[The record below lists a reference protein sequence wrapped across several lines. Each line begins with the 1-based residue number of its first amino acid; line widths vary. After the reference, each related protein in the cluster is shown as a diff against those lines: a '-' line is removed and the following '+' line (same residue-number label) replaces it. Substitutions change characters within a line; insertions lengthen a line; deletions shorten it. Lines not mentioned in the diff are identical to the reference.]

1 MNKKIIAF
9 SLAFVVLCGIFAGCK
24 KKNADPVSVY
34 VTDESGMPVTDKN
47 GEPITK
53 IAEVQTDKDGNA
65 VTEKATNAKG
75 QVVTDK
81 NGKEQYVIV
90 TEGDG
95 STTKQKATVASP
107 DKVPYSTTAPDAN
120 KTLDEW
126 TFGNLSK
133 VGCYAPTGW
142 KNEAVNQVV
151 KDGTNI
157 RVTINP
163 KNYLS
168 EAGYKNADE
177 YAKFLMNADKD
188 KAKQVSYQKE
198 VYKDGMG
205 IAYLQKF
212 DKVIDNGSGIK
223 YGKYNMIY
231 IFQTGKDVRVYF
243 VYGDNE
249 KQAKTSIADVIA
261 NTYYRG

>member
-9 SLAFVVLCGIFAGCK
+9 SLAFVIICGVFVGCK
-24 KKNADPVSVY
+24 KKAAQQVSVY
-34 VTDESGMPVTDKN
+34 VTDESGTPVTDKN

-53 IAEVQTDKDGNA
+53 MAVAQTDKNGNA

-81 NGKEQYVIV
+81 DGKEQYVVV

-95 STTKQKATVASP
+95 TTAKQKVTAAAP

-120 KTLDEW
+120 KGLDEW
-126 TFGNLSK
+126 TFGNLAK

-142 KNEAVNQVV
+142 KNVTVNELV

-168 EAGYKNADE
+168 DAGYKSADE
-177 YAKFLMNADKD
+177 YAKFLMTADKEN
-188 KAKQVSYQKE
+188 AKQISYQKE
-198 VYKDGMG
+198 VYKDGVG

-212 DKVIDNGSGIK
+212 NKEIDSGSDVK
-223 YGKYNMIY
+223 YGKYNMVY